1 MATSTAKPRTR
12 RARAP
17 RATRN
22 GRPRT
27 QQTPYLSPEERA
39 AHGKALRAEAPRK
52 SHGEW
57 LPATDRPDPIDLLQQ
72 QAASR
77 VPELVPIRYGR
88 MAASPFAFYRGAAY
102 VMASDLAGTPSSGV
116 RVQLCGDAHLSNFG
130 GFASPERELLFDL
143 NDFDETLPGPWEW
156 DAKRLAASLNVAAR
170 QNGFPV
176 AKKHEIVEAAVREYR
191 EAMHRFAGMTTLD
204 IWYARV
210 DVGMLQALIETE
222 GKGRQARQF
231 GKVIAKARRKDST
244 RAFEKL
250 AARVNGDVRI
260 VADPPLIVPVDDLLS
275 ATEARRF
282 KRELGGVLDSYRES
296 LPIDRCR
303 LLDRFRYADLAHK
316 VVGVGSVGTRAWVLL
331 MLGRDSGD
339 PLFLQA
345 KEAQRSVLEPF
356 VGKSEFDNQGHRV
369 VEGQRLMQAASDI
382 FLGWIRVTGLDG
394 KRRDFYI
401 RQLWDWKSSADI
413 ETMNAKG
420 MALYGRLCGATL
432 ARAHARSGDA
442 IAIASYLGNGN
453 AFDRAIVAFAEVY
466 ADQNELDH
474 AALVSAIDRGTVE
487 AESGI

>member
-1 MATSTAKPRTR
+1 MATTTA
-12 RARAP
+12 ARKA
-17 RATRN
+17 RNRRN

-27 QQTPYLSPEERA
+27 QQAPYLSPSERA
-39 AHGKALRAEAPRK
+39 DHGKALRAEAPRK

-57 LPATDRPDPIDLLQQ
+57 LPATDRPDPIELLQE

-102 VMASDLAGTPSSGV
+102 VMASDLAGTPRSGL
-116 RVQLCGDAHLSNFG
+116 RAQLCGDAHLSNFG

-156 DAKRLAASLNVAAR
+156 DLKRLAASLNVAAR

-176 AKKHEIVEAAVREYR
+176 AKKHAIVEASVREYR
-191 EAMHRFAGMTTLD
+191 EAMHRFAAMNTLD

-210 DVGMLQALIETE
+210 DVGMLQSLIETQ
-222 GKGRQARQF
+222 GKRKQARQF
-231 GKVIAKARRKDST
+231 GRVIEKARRKNST

-250 AARVNGDVRI
+250 ATRVNGDVRI

-275 ATEARRF
+275 ASEARRF
-282 KRELGGVLDSYRES
+282 KRELAHVLESYRES

-303 LLDRFRYADLAHK
+303 LLDNFRYADLAHK

-331 MLGRDSGD
+331 MLGRDPGD

-356 VGKSEFDNQGHRV
+356 VGKSEFDNQGQRV

-382 FLGWIRVTGLDG
+382 FLGWIRVKGLDD

-413 ETMNAKG
+413 ETMNARG
-420 MALYGRLCGATL
+420 MNLYGRLCGATL
-432 ARAHARSGDA
+432 ARAHARSGDP
-442 IAIASYLGNGN
+442 IAIASYLGNGTS
-453 AFDRAIVAFAEVY
+453 FDRAIVSFAEVY

-474 AALVSAIDRGTVE
+474 AALVSAIDRGAVK